1 MKTDNELNKMD
12 QPLPVWFMIILPVYA
27 GGFLV
32 LLLLPAAGDW
42 FWLEAWLVIISFSLI
57 TTVFYAL
64 INNRNPRVL
73 RNRMKTRREG
83 LGGNKER
90 TSAQDL
96 GVMIVMSFGFFGF
109 MILAGLDH
117 RYDWSR
123 VPFILELVGLLVYAT
138 GYVIMNLS
146 LLENAFASKLLDI
159 NQDQQL
165 IDTGPYAYVRHPLYS
180 GALLWLLFMPL
191 ALGSWWAL
199 IPAVAAV
206 GSLVYRIKI
215 EEEMLLEGMAGYAN
229 YQRRVK
235 YKLIPGVY

>member
-1 MKTDNELNKMD
+1 
-12 QPLPVWFMIILPVYA
+12 
-27 GGFLV
+27 
-32 LLLLPAAGDW
+32 
-42 FWLEAWLVIISFSLI
+42 
-57 TTVFYAL
+57 
-64 INNRNPRVL
+64 
-73 RNRMKTRREG
+73 
-83 LGGNKER
+83 
-90 TSAQDL
+90 
-96 GVMIVMSFGFFGF
+96 MSFGFFGF
-109 MILAGLDH
+109 MIFAGLDH